1 MSEEVPACLV
11 ISAPSGAGKTTLAEG
26 LLGCVDRLTRV
37 ITCTTRPPRPGERE
51 GQDYFFVQPEE
62 FDRRCAAAEF
72 VEWAQVHGN
81 RYGTPA
87 SEIERIH
94 AMGHDAVLV
103 IDVQGAD
110 AVRTARSDAVTVFV
124 LPPSRQALAGRLSAR
139 DAKDEVARDAID
151 QRLSAARR
159 EIAQYVGYDYVVVN
173 DDLETAVAEL
183 AAIVRAERCRGVRR
197 AAVAERILTSFDD
210 DDEEPAPARINA
222 SEGK

>member
-11 ISAPSGAGKTTLAEG
+11 ISAPSGAGKTTLAER

-37 ITCTTRPPRPGERE
+37 ITCTTRPPRPGERD
-51 GQDYFFVQPEE
+51 GQDYFFVRPEE
-62 FDRRCAAAEF
+62 FSRRRAAGEF

-87 SEIERIH
+87 SEIQRIQ

-103 IDVQGAD
+103 IDVQGAN
-110 AVRTARSDAVTVFV
+110 AVRAARSDAVTVFV

-139 DAKDEVARDAID
+139 DAKDEVARDAIGS
-151 QRLSAARR
+151 RLSAAGR

-183 AAIVRAERCRGVRR
+183 AAIVRAERCRRVRR
-197 AAVAERILTSFDD
+197 VAVAERILTSF
-210 DDEEPAPARINA
+210 EGELPAPARHQC
-222 SEGK
+222 K